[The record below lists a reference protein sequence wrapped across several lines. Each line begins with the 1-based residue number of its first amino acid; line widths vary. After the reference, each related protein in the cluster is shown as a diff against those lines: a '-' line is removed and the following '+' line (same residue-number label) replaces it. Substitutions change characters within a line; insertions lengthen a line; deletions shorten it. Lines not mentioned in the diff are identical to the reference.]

1 MLVSGEPVSVIKVS
15 DVGHRAWRLYAAAHL
30 GHRTVG
36 GEGVKGWCFPV
47 VRNHV
52 KP

>member
-15 DVGHRAWRLYAAAHL
+15 DIGHRARPLHAAAHL

-36 GEGVKGWCFPV
+36 G
-47 VRNHV
+47 
-52 KP
+52 